1 MKKYSFLICII
12 IAIIIIAL
20 IVFFINKNNNKNNEN
35 NNYNTQ
41 TNTSTQRTATNVN
54 QEMAENRI
62 ANIIENQNE
71 ILGNIADNNSSTTNN
86 EISSYSTELKD
97 KSEGR
102 LVNIGITCSKL
113 NGTIVHPGETFS
125 FNQVVGKPTAEKGY
139 QEASVIIDHKTEK
152 GIGGGNCQV
161 SSTLYNAVLE
171 AGNLTVIER
180 HEHGKDVTYVPDGRD
195 AAVSYGS
202 LDFKFR
208 NDLNYDIRIEASTD
222 NNSISIVL
230 LKA

>member
-20 IVFFINKNNNKNNEN
+20 IFFFTNKNNNKNIEG
-35 NNYNTQ
+35 NTLNIQ
-41 TNTSTQRTATNVN
+41 TNTSTQRTSTNVN
-54 QEMAENRI
+54 QEIAENRI
-62 ANIIENQNE
+62 TNIIENQNE
-71 ILGNIADNNSSTTNN
+71 ISANIANNNSTNN

-102 LVNIGITCSKL
+102 LVNIGITCSTL
-113 NGTIVHPGETFS
+113 NGTIVHSGETFS
-125 FNQVVGKPTAEKGY
+125 FNQVVGKPTAERGY

-171 AGNLTVIER
+171 AGNLTIIER

-222 NNSISIVL
+222 NNSISIIL

>member
-41 TNTSTQRTATNVN
+41 TNTSTQRTSTNVN